1 MDELMSQLAG
11 KRILITGAGQGMGH
25 AISLGMARAGAEALV
40 VTDVNETNGQAIAD
54 ALTAQGATATF
65 IKADLRNG
73 GEIKAL
79 VEGAVAF
86 MGGLDCVVNNAGVI
100 DSQLIDDATIEGLD
114 EATWDLVMDVN
125 LKAIWLM
132 TKYAA
137 PHLRASD
144 RGATIVNSASVS
156 GINGTKAG
164 VAYGA
169 SKAGVIQFT
178 KSSALFLA
186 PEVRVN
192 CYLPG
197 TIETPMA
204 LGHIAASPD
213 PEDTVRRMTGAH
225 LLPRMGEPSEVSDL
239 VCFLASDQSSFITGV
254 AIPIDGG
261 MLAWRGLRS

>member
-1 MDELMSQLAG
+1 MTQLAG
-11 KRILITGAGQGMGH
+11 KRILITGAGQGMGYGI
-25 AISLGMARAGAEALV
+25 ALGMAAAGAEAIV
-40 VTDVNETNGQAIAD
+40 VTDVNEANGQAIASAVQD
-54 ALTAQGATATF
+54 TGVKACF
-65 IKADLRNG
+65 IKADLRSG
-73 GEIKAL
+73 SDIESLIH
-79 VEGAVAF
+79 GAVAF
-86 MGGLDCVVNNAGVI
+86 MGGLDCIVNNAGVI
-100 DSQLIDDATIEGLD
+100 DSQLSDNATIEGLD

-137 PHLRASD
+137 PHLRASG
-144 RGATIVNSASVS
+144 RGATIINSASVS

-186 PEVRVN
+186 PDVRVN

-197 TIETPMA
+197 TIETPMS
-204 LGHIAASPD
+204 LGHIEASPD
-213 PEDTVRRMTGAH
+213 REDTLRRMTGAH
-225 LLPRMGEPSEVSDL
+225 LLPRMGQSSEVADL

-261 MLAWRGLRS
+261 MLAWRGVRG

>member
-1 MDELMSQLAG
+1 LGYFVTQLAG

-25 AISLGMARAGAEALV
+25 AIALGMAAAGAEAIV
-40 VTDVNETNGQAIAD
+40 VTDVNETNGQAIAL
-54 ALTAQGATATF
+54 AVQVTGVKASF
-65 IKADLRNG
+65 IKADLRSG
-73 GEIKAL
+73 SDIESLID
-79 VEGAVAF
+79 GAVAF

-100 DSQLIDDATIEGLD
+100 DSQIADDATIEGLD

-137 PHLRASD
+137 AHLRASG
-144 RGATIVNSASVS
+144 RGATVINSASVS
-156 GINGTKAG
+156 GMNGTKAG

-178 KSSALFLA
+178 KSSALYLA

-197 TIETPMA
+197 TIETPMS
-204 LGHIAASPD
+204 LGHIEASPD
-213 PEDTVRRMTGAH
+213 REDTLRRMTGAH

-261 MLAWRGLRS
+261 MLAWRGVRG

>member
-1 MDELMSQLAG
+1 MTQLAG
-11 KRILITGAGQGMGH
+11 KRVLVTGAGQGMGQ
-25 AISLGMARAGAEALV
+25 AIALGMAAAGAEAIV
-40 VTDVNETNGQAIAD
+40 VTDVNASNGEAISA
-54 ALTAQGATATF
+54 AVQEVGVKATF
-65 IKADLRNG
+65 IKADLRSG
-73 GEIKAL
+73 TEIQSL
-79 VEGAVAF
+79 IEGAVAF

-100 DSQLIDDATIEGLD
+100 DSQIADDATIEGLD

-137 PHLRASD
+137 PHLRASG
-144 RGATIVNSASVS
+144 RGATIINSASVS

-178 KSSALFLA
+178 KSSALYLA
-186 PEVRVN
+186 PHVRVN

-197 TIETPMA
+197 TIETPMS
-204 LGHIAASPD
+204 LGHLEASSNR
-213 PEDTVRRMTGAH
+213 EDTLSRMTGAH
-225 LLPRMGEPSEVSDL
+225 LLPRMGEPSEVADL
-239 VCFLASDQSSFITGV
+239 VCFLASEQSSFITGV

-261 MLAWRGLRS
+261 MLAWRGVRS

>member
-1 MDELMSQLAG
+1 MTQLAD

-25 AISLGMARAGAEALV
+25 AIALGMAAAGAEAIV
-40 VTDVNETNGQAIAD
+40 VTDVNEANGLAIA
-54 ALTAQGATATF
+54 TAVQDTGVKATF
-65 IKADLRNG
+65 IKADLRSG
-73 GEIKAL
+73 AEIQPL
-79 VEGAVAF
+79 IDGAVAF

-100 DSQLIDDATIEGLD
+100 DSQIADDATIEGLD

-137 PHLRASD
+137 PHLRASG
-144 RGATIVNSASVS
+144 RGATIINSASVS
-156 GINGTKAG
+156 GMNGTKAG

-186 PEVRVN
+186 PNVRVN

-197 TIETPMA
+197 TIETPMS
-204 LGHIAASPD
+204 LGHIEASPD
-213 PEDTVRRMTGAH
+213 REDTVRRMTGAH
-225 LLPRMGEPSEVSDL
+225 LLPRMGKSSEVADL
-239 VCFLASDQSSFITGV
+239 VCLLASDQSSFITGV

-261 MLAWRGLRS
+261 MLAWRGVRG

>member
-1 MDELMSQLAG
+1 MSQLAG
-11 KRILITGAGQGMGH
+11 KRVLITGAGQGMGY
-25 AISLGMARAGAEALV
+25 AIALGMAAAGAEAIV
-40 VTDVNETNGQAIAD
+40 VTDVNEANGAAIASQLQ
-54 ALTAQGATATF
+54 ASGTTATF
-65 IKADLRNG
+65 IRADLRNG
-73 GEIKAL
+73 AEIEAL
-79 VEGAVAF
+79 ITGALGF

-100 DSQLIDDATIEGLD
+100 DSQIADNATIEGLD

-125 LKAIWLM
+125 LKAIWLI

-137 PHLRASD
+137 PHLRASG

-178 KSSALFLA
+178 KSSALYLA

-197 TIETPMA
+197 TIETPMS
-204 LGHIAASPD
+204 LGHIEASPD
-213 PEDTVRRMTGAH
+213 REDTLRRMTGAH

-239 VCFLASDQSSFITGV
+239 VCFLASDQSTFITGV

-261 MLAWRGLRS
+261 MLAWRGVRG

>member
-1 MDELMSQLAG
+1 MSQLAG
-11 KRILITGAGQGMGH
+11 KRILITGAGQGMGY
-25 AISLGMARAGAEALV
+25 AIALGMAAAGAEAIV
-40 VTDVNETNGQAIAD
+40 VTDVNESNGHSIAEAVRD
-54 ALTAQGATATF
+54 IGVKATF
-65 IKADLRNG
+65 IRADLRNG
-73 GEIKAL
+73 AEIEAL
-79 VEGAVAF
+79 IDGSVTF

-100 DSQLIDDATIEGLD
+100 DSQLSDNATIEGLD

-132 TKYAA
+132 TKFAA
-137 PHLRASD
+137 PHLRASG
-144 RGATIVNSASVS
+144 RGATIINSASVS

-178 KSSALFLA
+178 KSSALYLA

-197 TIETPMA
+197 TIETPMS
-204 LGHIAASPD
+204 LGHLDASPD
-213 PEDTVRRMTGAH
+213 RADTLRRMTGAH

-261 MLAWRGLRS
+261 MLAWRGVRG

>member
-1 MDELMSQLAG
+1 MTQLAG
-11 KRILITGAGQGMGH
+11 KRVLITGAGQGMGA
-25 AISLGMARAGAEALV
+25 AIALGMASAGAESLV
-40 VTDVNETNGQAIAD
+40 VTDVNQANGEAIAS
-54 ALTAQGATATF
+54 AIAESGAKVTF
-65 IKADLRNG
+65 IKADLRSG
-73 GEIKAL
+73 ADIERLI
-79 VEGAVAF
+79 EDAVAF

-100 DSQLIDDATIEGLD
+100 DSQIAENATIEGLD

-132 TKYAA
+132 TKFAA
-137 PHLRASD
+137 PHLRASG
-144 RGATIVNSASVS
+144 RGATIINSASVS

-178 KSSALFLA
+178 KSSALYLA

-204 LGHIAASPD
+204 LGHIAASPNR
-213 PEDTVRRMTGAH
+213 EDTVRRMTGAH

-261 MLAWRGLRS
+261 MLAWRGVRS

>member
-1 MDELMSQLAG
+1 MSQLAG
-11 KRILITGAGQGMGH
+11 KRVLITGAGQGMGY
-25 AISLGMARAGAEALV
+25 AIALGMAAAGAEAIV
-40 VTDVNETNGQAIAD
+40 VTDVNEANGAAIASQLQ
-54 ALTAQGATATF
+54 ASGTTATF
-65 IKADLRNG
+65 IRADLRNG
-73 GEIKAL
+73 ADIEAL
-79 VEGAVAF
+79 ITGAVEF

-100 DSQLIDDATIEGLD
+100 DSQIADNATIEGLD

-125 LKAIWLM
+125 LKAIWLI

-137 PHLRASD
+137 PHLRASG
-144 RGATIVNSASVS
+144 RGATIINSASVS

-178 KSSALFLA
+178 KSSALYLA

-197 TIETPMA
+197 TIETPMS
-204 LGHIAASPD
+204 LGHIEASPD
-213 PEDTVRRMTGAH
+213 REDTLRRMTGAH

-239 VCFLASDQSSFITGV
+239 VCFLASDQSTFITGV

-261 MLAWRGLRS
+261 MLAWRGVRG

>member
-1 MDELMSQLAG
+1 MTQLAG

-25 AISLGMARAGAEALV
+25 AIALGMAAAGAEAIV
-40 VTDVNETNGQAIAD
+40 VTDVNESNGQAIA
-54 ALTAQGATATF
+54 AQLQDSGAKAAF
-65 IKADLRNG
+65 IRADLRSG
-73 GEIKAL
+73 TEIEELIA
-79 VEGAVAF
+79 GSVAF

-100 DSQLIDDATIEGLD
+100 DSQIADNATIEGLD

-137 PHLRASD
+137 PHLRASG
-144 RGATIVNSASVS
+144 RGATIINSASVS

-178 KSSALFLA
+178 KSSALYLA

-213 PEDTVRRMTGAH
+213 REDTVRRMTGAH
-225 LLPRMGEPSEVSDL
+225 LLPRMGQSSEVADL

-261 MLAWRGLRS
+261 MLAWRGVRS

>member
-1 MDELMSQLAG
+1 MTQLAG
-11 KRILITGAGQGMGH
+11 KRVLITGAGQGMGH
-25 AISLGMARAGAEALV
+25 AIALGMAAAGAEAIV
-40 VTDVNETNGQAIAD
+40 VTDVNEANGLAIASAVQD
-54 ALTAQGATATF
+54 SGVKASF
-65 IKADLRNG
+65 IKADLRNAA
-73 GEIKAL
+73 EIEAL
-79 VEGAVAF
+79 INGAVAF

-100 DSQLIDDATIEGLD
+100 DSQLSDNATIEGLD

-137 PHLRASD
+137 PQLRASG
-144 RGATIVNSASVS
+144 RGATIINSASVS

-178 KSSALFLA
+178 KSSALYLA

-197 TIETPMA
+197 TIETPMS
-204 LGHIAASPD
+204 LGHIEASPD
-213 PEDTVRRMTGAH
+213 REDTVRRMTGAH
-225 LLPRMGEPSEVSDL
+225 LLPRMGQSSEVADL

-261 MLAWRGLRS
+261 MLAWRGVRG